1 MTNGDRLG
9 LVMCATYWW
18 CDTRGRRD
26 NDFRLIDGPAA
37 IVAAMLSGDVDAF
50 PNGIPPE
57 NIPQLQADLRFT
69 VKVGQTEGKTL
80 LSINNGKKPFDD
92 IRVRRAI
99 AHALDRKAIID
110 GAMFAYALP
119 IGSHFSPM
127 DPGSVALTGVYPYAP
142 A

>member
-1 MTNGDRLG
+1 
-9 LVMCATYWW
+9 
-18 CDTRGRRD
+18 
-26 NDFRLIDGPAA
+26 
-37 IVAAMLSGDVDAF
+37 MLSGDVDAF

-57 NIPQLQADLRFT
+57 NTPQLQADPRFA

-80 LSINNGKKPFDD
+80 LALNNAKKPFDD

-110 GAMFAYALP
+110 GAMFGYALP

-127 DPGSVALTGVYPYAP
+127 DPGYVDLAALYPHHPPRAMALLAEP
-142 A
+142 GSSLCCLAS